1 MSLCRVLEPDRP
13 RKQRGLRRGNNRG
26 LLFHPDRQ
34 ATAPRRPRRAGEA
47 AWRIACTGSTML
59 AIEQTP
65 AIEVARAGDQSH
77 FNYAVIAFPFRR
89 AEEISRVTLK
99 TQFGVKWPDT

>member
-1 MSLCRVLEPDRP
+1 
-13 RKQRGLRRGNNRG
+13 
-26 LLFHPDRQ
+26 
-34 ATAPRRPRRAGEA
+34 
-47 AWRIACTGSTML
+47 ML